1 MNLRKPYAEDDI
13 DKARLIKTQIEDAKT
28 RLDKAYKK
36 NIRNRNRKKP
46 VLGENEIARVVS
58 GWTKIPVT
66 RLTENEA
73 EKLSKLENTLHKRV
87 IGQEEAVSAVA
98 KAVKEDV

>member
-1 MNLRKPYAEDDI
+1 MNRLRNEKQLLQDEFEEALSEDDI

-58 GWTKIPVT
+58 GWTKIPVSKI
-66 RLTENEA
+66 TEE
-73 EKLSKLENTLHKRV
+73 ETQKLLNLETNLHKKISKV
-87 IGQEEAVSAVA
+87 
-98 KAVKEDV
+98 